1 DRTMTQ
7 RIALRIALLLTLGL
21 GGCAG
26 TATTAPWPAVG
37 AESNGG
43 AVPEGFANAA
53 RTPAS
58 DAARTLASDA
68 ARIPPRGPEPI
79 FSASRVVPEDIAAPF
94 IVNDPWNGA
103 NRGLYR
109 FNAAVDDVF
118 LMPLVRGYR
127 RFTPGFAR
135 TGVTNFFDNLDDIR
149 STINL
154 ALQGRP
160 RRTGTM
166 TLRFLSNTV
175 LGLGGLFDVASRFGL
190 PRYEEDF
197 GQTLGRY
204 GVDSGPYVVLPL
216 FGPSSLRDAIG
227 RAVDAGFLAL
237 IDPLGLNQNGER
249 GILYYPLLVIDTR
262 HTTAFQYFETGSP
275 FEYALVRK
283 LYTELRELEI
293 RK

>member
-1 DRTMTQ
+1 MTQ

-53 RTPAS
+53 RTLAS
-58 DAARTLASDA
+58 DAART
-68 ARIPPRGPEPI
+68 PPRGPEPI

-135 TGVTNFFDNLDDIR
+135 TGVTNFFDN
-149 STINL
+149 
-154 ALQGRP
+154 
-160 RRTGTM
+160 
-166 TLRFLSNTV
+166 
-175 LGLGGLFDVASRFGL
+175 
-190 PRYEEDF
+190 
-197 GQTLGRY
+197 
-204 GVDSGPYVVLPL
+204 
-216 FGPSSLRDAIG
+216 
-227 RAVDAGFLAL
+227 
-237 IDPLGLNQNGER
+237 
-249 GILYYPLLVIDTR
+249 
-262 HTTAFQYFETGSP
+262 
-275 FEYALVRK
+275 
-283 LYTELRELEI
+283 
-293 RK
+293 